1 MTGSAG
7 KYGNSTLWEIS
18 QGVFW
23 FSVIFLLH
31 TLSRT
36 EGEKMQA
43 KHGRAGKHKRY
54 QRAAVL
60 ALAMLTA
67 CGEEAPQ
74 SLGQR
79 AENLMIE
86 SFNKAYDTTYQN
98 DADLKNKVGAMLNQI
113 DENGEIDIASL
124 NKSKMYGLPCD
135 VVDNKDGTG
144 TFTVYVIA
152 QGINADKTKYK
163 AIEVTEELLS
173 QANANN
179 VNKISSQ
186 KPEAVGAAS
195 IVKNGKTYVGVAYRM
210 TVKANFNA

>member
-1 MTGSAG
+1 MKKMKRLVA
-7 KYGNSTLWEIS
+7 I
-18 QGVFW
+18 
-23 FSVIFLLH
+23 LLA
-31 TLSRT
+31 S
-36 EGEKMQA
+36 
-43 KHGRAGKHKRY
+43 
-54 QRAAVL
+54 VL
-60 ALAMLTA
+60 ALVMLTA

-98 DADLKNKVGAMLNQI
+98 DADLNDADLKNKVGAMLNQI

-124 NKSKMYGLPCD
+124 KKSKIYGLPCD

-210 TVKANFNA
+210 TVKTNFNA

>member
-1 MTGSAG
+1 M
-7 KYGNSTLWEIS
+7 
-18 QGVFW
+18 
-23 FSVIFLLH
+23 
-31 TLSRT
+31 
-36 EGEKMQA
+36 KML
-43 KHGRAGKHKRY
+43 KKL
-54 QRAAVL
+54 AALVL
-60 ALAMLTA
+60 AATMVLVLFTA

-124 NKSKMYGLPCD
+124 KKSKIYGLPCD

-186 KPEAVGAAS
+186 KPEAVGA
-195 IVKNGKTYVGVAYRM
+195 GKAAGTGCR
-210 TVKANFNA
+210 

>member
-1 MTGSAG
+1 MKKMKRLVA
-7 KYGNSTLWEIS
+7 I
-18 QGVFW
+18 
-23 FSVIFLLH
+23 LLA
-31 TLSRT
+31 S
-36 EGEKMQA
+36 
-43 KHGRAGKHKRY
+43 
-54 QRAAVL
+54 VL
-60 ALAMLTA
+60 ALVMLTA

-113 DENGEIDIASL
+113 DAL
-124 NKSKMYGLPCD
+124 KKSKIYGLPCD

-210 TVKANFNA
+210 TVKTNFNA